1 MNRMPAEDTT
11 EACRQFL
18 QAAQVDVDLSPFIP
32 RELMTPSVLYDVN
45 TDTKNLLIEVFQSIP
60 STNLL
65 LLILGEG
72 RPMKTLLDRILEPRH
87 DIFNQPIVKEFTGKI
102 SLVVIDPELPFDTL
116 IEKLQVEEPFLSANV
131 ESITLVKSI
140 FPLTPVYG
148 PHKTIDYMSAAAYI
162 KGHPITS
169 ANLNSNM
176 MNTIAHY
183 QQRNNIKQAIKN
195 YRKQYKRLFPPT
207 YQIALRR
214 MIYPNALDVLNT
226 LVQHPSP
233 LFISSRI
240 TRMCYRSF
248 KYLLDMRNRFERK
261 TVVRYEYTKPHG
273 NKILECDATPIFPEP
288 FQTCAPYIVA
298 KPAELGRLYL
308 ESESKVLDNSVRSDL
323 VSLTETVDKN
333 ANDRL
338 KQKINSFLNKASKTN
353 STASSSSAALG
364 AGAGQGQGKE
374 NNRRNRNRTHKN
386 ARKNRKTRKNSKH

>member
-1 MNRMPAEDTT
+1 MPVEDTT

-18 QAAQVDVDLSPFIP
+18 QAAQVDVDSSTFIP
-32 RELMTPSVLYDVN
+32 KELMTPSVLYDVN

-60 STNLL
+60 STNLI

-72 RPMKTLLDRILEPRH
+72 RPKKTLLARILEPRH
-87 DIFNQPIVKEFTGKI
+87 DVFNQPIVKEFTGKI
-102 SLVVIDPELPFDTL
+102 SLIVIDPELPLDTL
-116 IEKLQVEEPFLSANV
+116 VEKLHVEEPFFSANV
-131 ESITLVKSI
+131 DSITLVKSI

-162 KGHPITS
+162 KGKPVTS
-169 ANLNSNM
+169 VNLTRNM
-176 MNTIAHY
+176 INTIEHY
-183 QQRNNIKQAIKN
+183 QQRNNIKKTIKN

-207 YQIALRR
+207 YQMALRR

-248 KYLLDMRNRFERK
+248 KYLLDMRNRFERQ

-273 NKILECDATPIFPEP
+273 DKILECDATPIFPEP
-288 FQTCAPYIVA
+288 FQTCAPYIVSQ
-298 KPAELGRLYL
+298 PAELARLYL
-308 ESESKVLDNSVRSDL
+308 KLNSEVLDSSVKSDL
-323 VSLTETVDKN
+323 LSLTETVDKN

-338 KQKINSFLNKASKTN
+338 KDTIKSLFNKTSKTN

-364 AGAGQGQGKE
+364 AGQGKE
-374 NNRRNRNRTHKN
+374 NNRRNRSHKN
-386 ARKNRKTRKNSKH
+386 ARKNRKTRKNSKK